1 MKRSADVLL
10 ADGTAVQLRP
20 VEPDDADA
28 LVALHARFSERTRY
42 LRYFSP
48 YPRIPPADLHRFVT
62 VDHHERE
69 ALAVWHGDRLIAVGR
84 YDRLGPGAEEAEVA
98 FAVEDAYQRR
108 GIGSVLLE
116 HLAAAAAEEGII
128 RFVAEVL
135 AENGAML
142 RVFTD
147 AGYEVRRRFEE
158 GVVHLTFP
166 IAPTERSREVQWA
179 RERRAEAA
187 SIAPLLAPRGIV
199 VYGVRRDRTG
209 IGAAV
214 LANLR
219 DAGFPGPVTVVHP
232 AGEVRSAADAP
243 GPVDLAV
250 VVTPVATVPEVV
262 ADAAGAGVRG
272 LVVISG
278 GFDDGGRRELV
289 RAARL
294 RGMRVV
300 GPDCFGVANPDPAV
314 RLNAT
319 LAPWLPAPGR
329 VALFSHSGAFGI
341 ALLAEADRRAV
352 GLAGFVAAGDRADVS
367 GNDLLQFWRDH
378 PGTDVIMLYLESFG
392 NPRKFARLARQVG
405 RTKPVVAVAPQIRTP
420 AAEIAKAAL
429 FAHSG
434 VVRVHTVAELF
445 DVAVLLARQPLPA
458 GRRVGIVTNS
468 SALGSLAAAAC
479 SPAGLAVADGYPV
492 DVGTPAD
499 GAVLGAAL
507 DRAVAD
513 PRTDAL
519 VVAVAPPAPPVAG
532 EALAGPVA
540 RAAGAGDKPVVATF
554 LAASVPAGVPG
565 YRSVE
570 EAVQALARVAGYAQ
584 WRREPAGVVPALPDL
599 DRDAAAV
606 ALATGRPDDALAAYG
621 LEVVPMRRAGSAGG
635 AVAAAAE
642 LGYPVAVAAD
652 VAELRHRTDLGAV
665 WLGLADPD
673 AVCRAYAAVA
683 ARFGAAVTVQPM
695 VPPGIACVVE
705 VAQDP
710 AFGPVVGFGLGG
722 VATELLGDR
731 AWRLAPLTDRDAAA
745 LVRAP
750 RAAPLLSG
758 WRGASPVDLDALAEL
773 LVRVGRLADEQ
784 PRLRSLT
791 LNPVLARPDGLSVLR
806 ADLETGDPAVR
817 PDTGPRR
824 L

>member
-1 MKRSADVLL
+1 
-10 ADGTAVQLRP
+10 
-20 VEPDDADA
+20 
-28 LVALHARFSERTRY
+28 
-42 LRYFSP
+42 
-48 YPRIPPADLHRFVT
+48 
-62 VDHHERE
+62 
-69 ALAVWHGDRLIAVGR
+69 
-84 YDRLGPGAEEAEVA
+84 
-98 FAVEDAYQRR
+98 
-108 GIGSVLLE
+108 
-116 HLAAAAAEEGII
+116 
-128 RFVAEVL
+128 
-135 AENGAML
+135 
-142 RVFTD
+142 
-147 AGYEVRRRFEE
+147 
-158 GVVHLTFP
+158 
-166 IAPTERSREVQWA
+166 
-179 RERRAEAA
+179 
-187 SIAPLLAPRGIV
+187 
-199 VYGVRRDRTG
+199 
-209 IGAAV
+209 
-214 LANLR
+214 
-219 DAGFPGPVTVVHP
+219 
-232 AGEVRSAADAP
+232 
-243 GPVDLAV
+243 
-250 VVTPVATVPEVV
+250 
-262 ADAAGAGVRG
+262 
-272 LVVISG
+272 
-278 GFDDGGRRELV
+278 
-289 RAARL
+289 
-294 RGMRVV
+294 
-300 GPDCFGVANPDPAV
+300 
-314 RLNAT
+314 
-319 LAPWLPAPGR
+319 

-341 ALLAEADRRAV
+341 ALLDEADRRGV
-352 GLAGFVAAGDRADVS
+352 GLAGFVAAGDRVDVS

-378 PGTDVIMLYLESFG
+378 PGTDVILLYLESFG
-392 NPRKFARLARQVG
+392 NPRKFARLARQVS
-405 RTKPVVAVAPQIRTP
+405 RTKPVVAVAPQVR
-420 AAEIAKAAL
+420 ASAGEEVAKAAL

-434 VVRVHTVAELF
+434 VVRVYTVAELF
-445 DVAVLLARQPLPA
+445 DVAVLLAHQPLPA
-458 GRRVGIVTNS
+458 GRRVGIITNS

-479 SPAGLAVADGYPV
+479 PPAGLAVAEGYPV
-492 DVGTPAD
+492 DVGAPAD
-499 GAVLGAAL
+499 GAALGAAL

-554 LAASVPAGVPG
+554 LAGSVPAGVPG

-606 ALATGRPDDALAAYG
+606 ALATGRSQAALAAYG
-621 LEVVPMRRAGSAGG
+621 LEVVPLRRAGSAGG

-665 WLGLADPD
+665 WLGLADAD
-673 AVCRAYAAVA
+673 AVHRAYAAVA

-758 WRGASPVDLDALAEL
+758 WRGAGPVDLDALAEL

-784 PRLRSLT
+784 PRLRSLA

-806 ADLETGDPAVR
+806 ADLETGDAAVR